1 MTGRIIKKWMS
12 LLLAATMLISMVSLN
27 VSASEIDK
35 TYKAYDASQHRK
47 VISKNGA
54 TDSEWSL
61 CMDHHKQS
69 PGKTGEATGNYSKN
83 ENATGNTYTSNG
95 GKGDFQKIKRM
106 LFYKL
111 KHPELNYTVLQNEYY
126 YQQDN
131 KTNKNYDTNYSN
143 NPQLNKQKQEL
154 RTFAEDS
161 SHDDEINSKMEVFIY
176 KAKNP
181 LMQNLIS
188 AKLKELPPPT
198 PLEPAKTS
206 LKVEKKWQGI
216 DSKDAPEITVY
227 LVKNGIK
234 TDQSIKLNNGNNW
247 KGEFKDLKVVDNI
260 RDKKAN
266 IYTIV
271 ESGEKDG
278 KVVLE
283 GKEYK
288 VTYAGGKVVNT
299 KEVPPPSTPPTK
311 VKFSKKALTE
321 NGEELK
327 GATIRL
333 TKEDGS
339 LVKEWVTDGTVK
351 EFELK
356 DGKYTFTEISAP
368 AKYQVATA
376 ITFEVKNGKAIV
388 KGIEVTGNTIVMVD
402 KLRELPPPPP
412 STPSTKVK
420 FSKKALTE
428 NGEELKGA
436 TIRLTKEDG
445 SLVKEWVTD
454 GTVKEF
460 ELKDGKYT
468 FTEISAPAKYQVAT
482 AITFEVKNGKAIV
495 KGIEVTGNTIVMVDK
510 LRELPPPP
518 PSTPSTKVK
527 FSKKALT
534 ENGEE
539 LKGATIRLT
548 KEDGSLVKE
557 WVTDGTVKEFEL
569 KDGKYTFTEI
579 SAPAKYQVA
588 TAITFEVK
596 NGKAIVK
603 GIEVTGNTIVM
614 VDKLKE
620 LPPPNTNTN
629 KTLPKTGEGTNISLY
644 AWLMLTSGT
653 LLVLIGYRRRNHA
666 K

>member
-12 LLLAATMLISMVSLN
+12 LLLAVTMLISMVSLN
-27 VSASEIDK
+27 VSASETDK
-35 TYKAYDASQHRK
+35 TYKAYDASWHRK
-47 VISKNGA
+47 VISQNGT

-61 CMDHHKQS
+61 CMTSTKQS
-69 PGKTGEATGNYSKN
+69 PGTSTEATGEYSKN
-83 ENATGNTYTSNG
+83 ENATKDTYTRNS

-111 KHPELNYTVLQNEYY
+111 KYPKLNYQVLQNEYY

-131 KTNKNYDTNYSN
+131 KTNKSYDTTYSG
-143 NPQLNKQKQEL
+143 NPQLSQQKQDL

-176 KAKNP
+176 SAKNQ

-188 AKLKELPPPT
+188 AKLKELPP
-198 PLEPAKTS
+198 
-206 LKVEKKWQGI
+206 
-216 DSKDAPEITVY
+216 
-227 LVKNGIK
+227 
-234 TDQSIKLNNGNNW
+234 
-247 KGEFKDLKVVDNI
+247 
-260 RDKKAN
+260 
-266 IYTIV
+266 
-271 ESGEKDG
+271 
-278 KVVLE
+278 
-283 GKEYK
+283 
-288 VTYAGGKVVNT
+288 
-299 KEVPPPSTPPTK
+299 PPPSTPPTK

-339 LVKEWVTDGTVK
+339 LVEEWVTDGTVK

-402 KLRELPPPPP
+402 KLKELPPPPP
-412 STPSTKVK
+412 STPPTKVK

-445 SLVKEWVTD
+445 SLVE
-454 GTVKEF
+454 
-460 ELKDGKYT
+460 
-468 FTEISAPAKYQVAT
+468 
-482 AITFEVKNGKAIV
+482 
-495 KGIEVTGNTIVMVDK
+495 
-510 LRELPPPP
+510 
-518 PSTPSTKVK
+518 
-527 FSKKALT
+527 
-534 ENGEE
+534 
-539 LKGATIRLT
+539 
-548 KEDGSLVKE
+548 E

-620 LPPPNTNTN
+620 LPPPNTN

-644 AWLMLTSGT
+644 AWLMLTSGA
-653 LLVLIGYRRRNHA
+653 LLVLIGYRRRNHV

>member
-1 MTGRIIKKWMS
+1 MS
-12 LLLAATMLISMVSLN
+12 LLLAVTMLISMASLN
-27 VSASEIDK
+27 VSASETDK
-35 TYKAYDASQHRK
+35 IYKAYDASQHRK
-47 VISKNGA
+47 VISQNGT

-61 CMDHHKQS
+61 CMTSTKQS
-69 PGKTGEATGNYSKN
+69 PGTSTEATGEYSKN
-83 ENATGNTYTSNG
+83 ENATKDTYTHNG

-126 YQQDN
+126 YQQGDEAN
-131 KTNKNYDTNYSN
+131 KRQYDTNYSQY
-143 NPQLNKQKQEL
+143 PQLNQEKQEL
-154 RTFAEDS
+154 RAFAEDS

-176 KAKNP
+176 KAKNQ

-188 AKLKELPPPT
+188 AKLKELPPP
-198 PLEPAKTS
+198 
-206 LKVEKKWQGI
+206 
-216 DSKDAPEITVY
+216 
-227 LVKNGIK
+227 
-234 TDQSIKLNNGNNW
+234 
-247 KGEFKDLKVVDNI
+247 
-260 RDKKAN
+260 
-266 IYTIV
+266 
-271 ESGEKDG
+271 
-278 KVVLE
+278 
-283 GKEYK
+283 
-288 VTYAGGKVVNT
+288 
-299 KEVPPPSTPPTK
+299 PSTPSTK

-368 AKYQVATA
+368 DKYQVATA
-376 ITFEVKNGKAIV
+376 ITFEVKNGKVIV

-468 FTEISAPAKYQVAT
+468 FTEISAPDKYQVAT
-482 AITFEVKNGKAIV
+482 AITFEVKNGKVIV

-579 SAPAKYQVA
+579 SAPDKYQVA

-596 NGKAIVK
+596 NGKVIVK

-620 LPPPNTNTN
+620 LPPPPPSTPSTKVKFSKKALTENGEELKGATIRLTKEDGSLVKEWVTDGTVKEFELKDGKYTFTEISAPAKYQVATAITFEVKNGKVIVKGIEVTGNTIVMVDKLKELPSPNTNTN

>member
-12 LLLAATMLISMVSLN
+12 LLLAVTMLISMVSLN
-27 VSASEIDK
+27 VSASETDK
-35 TYKAYDASQHRK
+35 TYKAYDASRHRK
-47 VISKNGA
+47 VISQNGT

-61 CMDHHKQS
+61 CMTSTKQS
-69 PGKTGEATGNYSKN
+69 PGTSTEATGEYSKN
-83 ENATGNTYTSNG
+83 ENATKDTYTSNG

-111 KHPELNYTVLQNEYY
+111 KHPELNYQVLQNEYY
-126 YQQDN
+126 YQQGDEAN
-131 KTNKNYDTNYSN
+131 KRQYDTNYSQ
-143 NPQLNKQKQEL
+143 NPQFNKQKQDL
-154 RTFAEDS
+154 RAFAEDS

-176 KAKNP
+176 NAKDQ

-402 KLRELPPPPP
+402 KL
-412 STPSTKVK
+412 
-420 FSKKALTE
+420 
-428 NGEELKGA
+428 
-436 TIRLTKEDG
+436 
-445 SLVKEWVTD
+445 
-454 GTVKEF
+454 
-460 ELKDGKYT
+460 
-468 FTEISAPAKYQVAT
+468 
-482 AITFEVKNGKAIV
+482 
-495 KGIEVTGNTIVMVDK
+495 
-510 LRELPPPP
+510 
-518 PSTPSTKVK
+518 
-527 FSKKALT
+527 
-534 ENGEE
+534 
-539 LKGATIRLT
+539 
-548 KEDGSLVKE
+548 
-557 WVTDGTVKEFEL
+557 
-569 KDGKYTFTEI
+569 
-579 SAPAKYQVA
+579 
-588 TAITFEVK
+588 
-596 NGKAIVK
+596 
-603 GIEVTGNTIVM
+603 
-614 VDKLKE
+614 KE

>member
-12 LLLAATMLISMVSLN
+12 LLLAVTMLISMASLN
-27 VSASEIDK
+27 VSASETDK
-35 TYKAYDASQHRK
+35 TYQAYDASKHRK
-47 VISKNGA
+47 VISKNGT

-61 CMDHHKQS
+61 CMDHHKKT
-69 PGKTGEATGNYSKN
+69 PGETDKATGEYSKN
-83 ENATGNTYTSNG
+83 ENATKDTYTSNG

-111 KHPELNYTVLQNEYY
+111 THPELNYQVLQNEYY

-131 KTNKNYDTNYSN
+131 KTNKNYDTNYRRN
-143 NPQLNKQKQEL
+143 LQLNKQKKDL
-154 RTFAEDS
+154 RAFAEDS

-260 RDKKAN
+260 TDKKAN

-299 KEVPPPSTPPTK
+299 KEVPPPSTPP
-311 VKFSKKALTE
+311 
-321 NGEELK
+321 
-327 GATIRL
+327 
-333 TKEDGS
+333 
-339 LVKEWVTDGTVK
+339 
-351 EFELK
+351 
-356 DGKYTFTEISAP
+356 
-368 AKYQVATA
+368 
-376 ITFEVKNGKAIV
+376 
-388 KGIEVTGNTIVMVD
+388 
-402 KLRELPPPPP
+402 
-412 STPSTKVK
+412 
-420 FSKKALTE
+420 
-428 NGEELKGA
+428 
-436 TIRLTKEDG
+436 
-445 SLVKEWVTD
+445 
-454 GTVKEF
+454 
-460 ELKDGKYT
+460 
-468 FTEISAPAKYQVAT
+468 
-482 AITFEVKNGKAIV
+482 
-495 KGIEVTGNTIVMVDK
+495 
-510 LRELPPPP
+510 
-518 PSTPSTKVK
+518 TKVK

>member
-12 LLLAATMLISMVSLN
+12 LLLAVTMLISMVSLN
-27 VSASEIDK
+27 VSASETDK
-35 TYKAYDASQHRK
+35 TYKAYDASRHRK
-47 VISKNGA
+47 VISQNGT

-61 CMDHHKQS
+61 CMTSTKRS
-69 PGKTGEATGNYSKN
+69 PGTSTEATGEYSKN
-83 ENATGNTYTSNG
+83 ENATKDTYTRNS

-111 KHPELNYTVLQNEYY
+111 KHPELNYQVLQNEYY
-126 YQQDN
+126 YQQGDEAN
-131 KTNKNYDTNYSN
+131 KRRDTNYSQ
-143 NPQLNKQKQEL
+143 NPQFNKQKQDL
-154 RTFAEDS
+154 RAFAEDS

-176 KAKNP
+176 SAKNQ

-188 AKLKELPPPT
+188 AKLKELPP
-198 PLEPAKTS
+198 
-206 LKVEKKWQGI
+206 
-216 DSKDAPEITVY
+216 
-227 LVKNGIK
+227 
-234 TDQSIKLNNGNNW
+234 
-247 KGEFKDLKVVDNI
+247 
-260 RDKKAN
+260 
-266 IYTIV
+266 
-271 ESGEKDG
+271 
-278 KVVLE
+278 
-283 GKEYK
+283 
-288 VTYAGGKVVNT
+288 
-299 KEVPPPSTPPTK
+299 PPPSTPPTK

-339 LVKEWVTDGTVK
+339 LVEEWVTDGTVK

-402 KLRELPPPPP
+402 KLKELPPPPP
-412 STPSTKVK
+412 STPPTKVK

-436 TIRLTKEDG
+436 TIRLTREDG
-445 SLVKEWVTD
+445 SLVE
-454 GTVKEF
+454 
-460 ELKDGKYT
+460 
-468 FTEISAPAKYQVAT
+468 
-482 AITFEVKNGKAIV
+482 
-495 KGIEVTGNTIVMVDK
+495 
-510 LRELPPPP
+510 
-518 PSTPSTKVK
+518 
-527 FSKKALT
+527 
-534 ENGEE
+534 
-539 LKGATIRLT
+539 
-548 KEDGSLVKE
+548 E

-620 LPPPNTNTN
+620 LPPPNTN

-644 AWLMLTSGT
+644 AWLMLTSGA